1 MITESAYIP
10 DNGTEQS
17 PGPTLDWSPE
27 RQTAH
32 MLDLCEAQMEAALQE
47 SDMAVD
53 ALVQAFTSMVDTA
66 RALSELSDKLPPS
79 DEQRAI
85 ADIGQHCQ
93 QMSKQMASAVVAF
106 QFYDKL
112 TQRLGH
118 VRYSLSTL
126 AMFVCDPSQTAQR
139 DQWKKL
145 FTSLR
150 RLYRT
155 EEERAIF
162 QLVATGLSGDEA
174 RAKAAQEKAAMPAA
188 PVGEVELF

>member
-1 MITESAYIP
+1 MFNHALEPIEHPEPLGKGA
-10 DNGTEQS
+10 
-17 PGPTLDWSPE
+17 DWSPE
-27 RQTAH
+27 QQTAH

-47 SDMAVD
+47 SDLAVD

-66 RALSELSDKLPPS
+66 RNVSDLASTLPPS
-79 DEQRAI
+79 AEQRAL
-85 ADIGQHCQ
+85 AEVGQHCQ
-93 QMSKQMASAVVAF
+93 EMTKQMASAVVAF

-126 AMFVCDPSQTAQR
+126 ALFVCDRSQTMQR

-145 FTSLR
+145 FTALR

-162 QLVATGLSGDEA
+162 QLVTEGMTAEEA
-174 RAKAAQEKAAMPAA
+174 RQTVQQQKSAQA
-188 PVGEVELF
+188 VDSGEIELF